1 MFNFGLHDLPKTT
14 PSLLAQYA
22 QPRAHTP
29 RPVHTRAR
37 IPHPAAQPP
46 PCPHG
51 VHPRRCCYRAFPRQP
66 WCAARLTASRTPAAM
81 HGVVLLPAQHERYT
95 SEVENITKILL
106 ASKRA
111 VKQQASVGGLLDF
124 ASFPARVHTCTP
136 HARRSKRNHIVR
148 HSKMSDGV
156 FQASGAKH
164 VVYALTTPFQADALP
179 DCGP

>member
-1 MFNFGLHDLPKTT
+1 MG
-14 PSLLAQYA
+14 
-22 QPRAHTP
+22 
-29 RPVHTRAR
+29 
-37 IPHPAAQPP
+37 
-46 PCPHG
+46 
-51 VHPRRCCYRAFPRQP
+51 
-66 WCAARLTASRTPAAM
+66 
-81 HGVVLLPAQHERYT
+81 LLPAQHERYT

-111 VKQQASVGGLLDF
+111 VKQQASVVVFSISL
-124 ASFPARVHTCTP
+124 ASPRACIQSCTP